1 MIPCFTATRPT
12 RSSGRRSRDRQPDL
26 GVEQLD
32 KRQML
37 SASRAAAPTVD
48 VPAAFSAEQRQTTR
62 LDFGSTPFADVDS
75 PGSKRMTVTVKA
87 SAGTLAAGS
96 GSGVRVTGRG
106 ATRVFVGSLD
116 NLNAYFSGSGQISY
130 RNKSEGTYSLSVRIA
145 EQVGRRT
152 LASTGRGVISVTG
165 SAAAVGTVPAEQPGG
180 PAAALPAPQ
189 PAGSPPVAAPVKGLP
204 LPGLVRGV
212 PAPEVTIDV
221 TADGQVTATARVT
234 APVAGPLP
242 FDWGTPV
249 RNGAVVTVEIRDRA
263 DPGPDL
269 RAQVITEH
277 RHQYDMGTFTDG
289 TYRLEFAYRGRSL
302 LVKEFVVGTG
312 QGVVILPVAAPH
324 FRAAI

>member
-1 MIPCFTATRPT
+1 MIPCFTSVRPT
-12 RSSGRRSRDRQPDL
+12 RSSGRRSRDRQPEL

-48 VPAAFSAEQRQTTR
+48 VPAAFSVEQRQATR
-62 LDFGSTPFADVDS
+62 LDFGETPFADIDS
-75 PGSKRMTVTVKA
+75 PGSKRMTVTVRA
-87 SAGTLAAGS
+87 SAGTLSASS
-96 GSGVRVTGRG
+96 GAGVRVTGKG
-106 ATRVFVGSLD
+106 ATRVFSGSLD
-116 NLNAYFSGSGQISY
+116 SLNDYFSAAGQISY
-130 RNKSEGTYSLSVRIA
+130 RNNAEGAYSLSVRIA
-145 EQVGRRT
+145 EKVGRRT
-152 LASTGRGVISVTG
+152 LASTGRGVISVTAA
-165 SAAAVGTVPAEQPGG
+165 AAAVGTVPAPGPGG
-180 PAAALPAPQ
+180 PASTP
-189 PAGSPPVAAPVKGLP
+189 PAGPPANSPPVTAPIPGLP

-212 PAPEVTIDV
+212 SAPEVVIDV

-234 APVAGPLP
+234 APEAGPLP
-242 FDWGTPV
+242 FEWGTPV

-277 RHQYDMGTFTDG
+277 RHRYDLGTFTDG
-289 TYRLEFAYRGRSL
+289 TYRLEFAYRGRTVL
-302 LVKEFVVGTG
+302 AEEFVVGTG

>member
-1 MIPCFTATRPT
+1 MIPCFTSLRPT
-12 RSSGRRSRDRQPDL
+12 RSSGRRSRDRQPEL

-37 SASRAAAPTVD
+37 SASRPAAPTVD
-48 VPAAFSAEQRQTTR
+48 VPAAFSVEQRQATR
-62 LDFGSTPFADVDS
+62 LDFGETPFSDIDS
-75 PGSKRMTVTVKA
+75 PGSKRMTVTVRA
-87 SAGTLAAGS
+87 SAGTLSASS
-96 GSGVRVTGRG
+96 GAGVRVTGKG
-106 ATRVFVGSLD
+106 ATRVFSGSLD
-116 NLNAYFSGSGQISY
+116 SLNDYFSAAGQISY
-130 RNKSEGTYSLSVRIA
+130 RNNAEGSYSLSVRIA
-145 EQVGRRT
+145 EKVGRRT

-165 SAAAVGTVPAEQPGG
+165 SAA
-180 PAAALPAPQ
+180 LPATP
-189 PAGSPPVAAPVKGLP
+189 PANSPPVTAPIPGLP

-212 PAPEVTIDV
+212 PAPEVVIDV
-221 TADGQVTATARVT
+221 TADGQVTASARVT
-234 APVAGPLP
+234 APEAGPLP
-242 FDWGTPV
+242 FEWGTPV

-277 RHQYDMGTFTDG
+277 RHRYDLGTFTDG
-289 TYRLEFAYRGRSL
+289 TYRLEFAYRGRTV